1 MRGIGKKILCG
12 MTCAV
17 MAFVSL
23 GSVNLVHAEESA
35 DTTGPV
41 IDYDSLEVAEGGTTI
56 NVGERVHIK
65 VKVTDNQS
73 GVKEVKMRYWPKRF
87 EWLAGCESI
96 GVDLS
101 YNAQTGYWEGE
112 TNPISSNTYN
122 TQHYLLYLSATD
134 NAGNWSDDNDYLEQ
148 HQSKFTITTQGGVD
162 LENNPPVIDVN
173 SVKVKKQNLKP
184 GDERVLQA
192 SATDNE
198 SGVGSVNL
206 VYQIPK
212 TLVHD
217 EAITSVHI
225 ELSDYDED
233 GVWTELMREWM
244 STSSAITE
252 DTPEGLYQLLWVEA
266 YDNHMNRTV
275 VYNANATVSD
285 IKASSYYELVGDNT
299 YENCEKADL
308 SAADYYVSANGNIKP
323 SDVYPKKT
331 EDNVSTGTNTGAS
344 DKNTTPATETT
355 KQIIISATGEANV
368 SLSGT
373 DAVLAKDNT
382 LKVAKIDNKTTLNSV
397 KSLISKTVS
406 AFTGNYA
413 VYEFDLLDAAGTSI
427 HELNG
432 NVQIT
437 MPIPENLKTSG
448 KTLQV
453 YRVDGDQLVKCQ
465 TTVNEGNI
473 SFITNHFS
481 TYVIVEED
489 AQSLS
494 SPKTGESGMNYFLL
508 MMLMV
513 GAVAFGAVTYGVVRE
528 KKN

>member
-56 NVGERVHIK
+56 NVGERIHIK
-65 VKVTDNQS
+65 IKVTDDQS
-73 GVKEVKMRYWPKRF
+73 GVERVYIRYWPKDF
-87 EWLAGCESI
+87 EWIIGQETFMTELA
-96 GVDLS
+96 
-101 YNAQTGYWEGE
+101 YNEQTGYWEG
-112 TNPISSNTYN
+112 TSSPVSKETYN
-122 TQHYLLYLSATD
+122 TQHYLSYVYASD
-134 NAGNWSDDNDYLEQ
+134 KAGNSTDDDAGYLEQ
-148 HQSKFTITTQGGVD
+148 HKDKYTITTQGGV
-162 LENNPPVIDVN
+162 EREYNAPIITVS

-184 GDERVLQA
+184 GDERLVQA
-192 SATDNE
+192 SATDRE
-198 SGVGSVNL
+198 SRISHMVM
-206 VYQIPK
+206 VYK
-212 TLVHD
+212 TPDGD
-217 EAITSVHI
+217 EYI
-225 ELSDYDED
+225 EMSDYDGD
-233 GVWTELMREWM
+233 GVYTELMREW
-244 STSSAITE
+244 SQTSGQITSE
-252 DTPEGLYQLLWVEA
+252 TEKGLYQLLWVEA
-266 YDNHMNRTV
+266 YDNQLNRTV
-275 VYNANATVSD
+275 VYNANASVSD

-331 EDNVSTGTNTGAS
+331 EDNASTGTNTGAS
-344 DKNTTPATETT
+344 DKNTT

-465 TTVNEGNI
+465 TTVSEGNI

-494 SPKTGESGMNYFLL
+494 SPKTGETGMSYFLL

-513 GAVAFGAVTYGVVRE
+513 GAVAFGVVAYGVVRE

>member
-1 MRGIGKKILCG
+1 M
-12 MTCAV
+12 V
-17 MAFVSL
+17 MVYKTP
-23 GSVNLVHAEESA
+23 
-35 DTTGPV
+35 D
-41 IDYDSLEVAEGGTTI
+41 
-56 NVGERVHIK
+56 
-65 VKVTDNQS
+65 
-73 GVKEVKMRYWPKRF
+73 
-87 EWLAGCESI
+87 
-96 GVDLS
+96 
-101 YNAQTGYWEGE
+101 
-112 TNPISSNTYN
+112 
-122 TQHYLLYLSATD
+122 
-134 NAGNWSDDNDYLEQ
+134 
-148 HQSKFTITTQGGVD
+148 
-162 LENNPPVIDVN
+162 
-173 SVKVKKQNLKP
+173 
-184 GDERVLQA
+184 GDE
-192 SATDNE
+192 
-198 SGVGSVNL
+198 
-206 VYQIPK
+206 Y
-212 TLVHD
+212 
-217 EAITSVHI
+217 I
-225 ELSDYDED
+225 EMSDYDGD
-233 GVWTELMREWM
+233 GVYTELMREW
-244 STSSAITE
+244 SQTSGQITSE
-252 DTPEGLYQLLWVEA
+252 TEKGLYQLLWVEA
-266 YDNHMNRTV
+266 YDNQLNRTI
-275 VYNANATVSD
+275 VYNANASVSD
-285 IKASSYYELVGDNT
+285 IKVSSYYELVEDNT
-299 YENCEKADL
+299 YEKCEKADL

-344 DKNTTPATETT
+344 DKNPTPATETT

-494 SPKTGESGMNYFLL
+494 SPKTGEFGMNYFLL
-508 MMLMV
+508 MMFMV
-513 GAVAFGAVTYGVVRE
+513 GAVAFGIVTYGVVRE

>member
-56 NVGERVHIK
+56 NVGDRVHIK
-65 VKVTDNQS
+65 VKVTDDQS
-73 GVKEVKMRYWPKRF
+73 GVERVYIRYWPKDF
-87 EWLAGCESI
+87 EWIIGQETFMTELA
-96 GVDLS
+96 
-101 YNAQTGYWEGE
+101 YNEQTGYWEG
-112 TNPISSNTYN
+112 TSSSVSKETYN
-122 TQHYLLYLSATD
+122 TQHYLLYVYASD
-134 NAGNWSDDNDYLEQ
+134 KAGNSTDDDAGYLEQ
-148 HQSKFTITTQGGVD
+148 HKDKYTITTQGGV
-162 LENNPPVIDVN
+162 EREYNAPIITVS

-184 GDERVLQA
+184 GDERLVQA
-192 SATDNE
+192 SATDRE
-198 SGVGSVNL
+198 SRISHMVM
-206 VYQIPK
+206 VYK
-212 TLVHD
+212 TPDGD
-217 EAITSVHI
+217 EYI
-225 ELSDYDED
+225 EMSDYDGD
-233 GVWTELMREWM
+233 GVYTELMREW
-244 STSSAITE
+244 SQTSGQITSE
-252 DTPEGLYQLLWVEA
+252 TEKGLYQLLWVEA
-266 YDNHMNRTV
+266 YDNQLNRTI
-275 VYNANATVSD
+275 VYNANVSVSD
-285 IKASSYYELVGDNT
+285 IKVSSYYELVEDNT
-299 YENCEKADL
+299 YEKCEKADL

-344 DKNTTPATETT
+344 DKNPTPATETT

-494 SPKTGESGMNYFLL
+494 SPKTGEFGMNYFLL
-508 MMLMV
+508 MMFMV
-513 GAVAFGAVTYGVVRE
+513 GAVAFGIVTYGVVRE

>member
-1 MRGIGKKILCG
+1 M
-12 MTCAV
+12 
-17 MAFVSL
+17 
-23 GSVNLVHAEESA
+23 
-35 DTTGPV
+35 
-41 IDYDSLEVAEGGTTI
+41 
-56 NVGERVHIK
+56 
-65 VKVTDNQS
+65 
-73 GVKEVKMRYWPKRF
+73 
-87 EWLAGCESI
+87 
-96 GVDLS
+96 
-101 YNAQTGYWEGE
+101 
-112 TNPISSNTYN
+112 
-122 TQHYLLYLSATD
+122 
-134 NAGNWSDDNDYLEQ
+134 
-148 HQSKFTITTQGGVD
+148 
-162 LENNPPVIDVN
+162 
-173 SVKVKKQNLKP
+173 
-184 GDERVLQA
+184 
-192 SATDNE
+192 
-198 SGVGSVNL
+198 
-206 VYQIPK
+206 
-212 TLVHD
+212 
-217 EAITSVHI
+217 
-225 ELSDYDED
+225 SDYDED

-244 STSSAITE
+244 STSSAITK

-331 EDNVSTGTNTGAS
+331 EDNLSTGINTGAS
-344 DKNTTPATETT
+344 DKNTTATTDTT
-355 KQIIISATGEANV
+355 KQITIFATGEVNV

-382 LKVAKIDNKTTLNSV
+382 LKVTKIDNKTTLNSV
-397 KSLISKTVS
+397 KFLISKTVS

-413 VYEFDLLDAAGTSI
+413 VYEFDLLDAAGASI

-437 MPIPENLKTSG
+437 MPIPENLKIPG

-465 TTVNEGNI
+465 TTVSEGNI

-494 SPKTGESGMNYFLL
+494 SPKTGEFGMNYFLL
-508 MMLMV
+508 MMFMV
-513 GAVAFGAVTYGVVRE
+513 GAVAFGVVTYGVVRE